1 MFNVLN
7 STILQGFI
15 YIIDLNISQFSKYII
30 LRDVISDT
38 QKNTKK
44 IIILWQCIYKFT
56 NLNLK

>member
-38 QKNTKK
+38 QKAQKK
-44 IIILWQCIYKFT
+44 S
-56 NLNLK
+56 